1 MSDTATAFNWRLA
14 IEQTFNEFYG
24 QMVAHVPELIG
35 ATALLLVGWLVAQA
49 LRLGTRR
56 LVRGLDRLLLR
67 GARDDSE
74 QRERIQQSYELI
86 AGQVVFWAILIFFL
100 AASANLLGWNLLT
113 GWMSSLIAFL
123 PSLLSGL
130 LIILAGY
137 LIGNMVYSA
146 VLGAAAGAGLSQ
158 GTVLARISQV
168 VVLFSSIVIGIEQI
182 GLNVDFLTSIIV
194 VIIGVLLA
202 GAALAFGI
210 GARELAAN
218 VIGAQQLRKHCRIG
232 DRVRIGNFAGELLEI
247 TQTSAIVDAPE
258 GRAVVPARLFHEQV
272 TLLNP
277 RAEDSAAGEED
288 HD

>member
-1 MSDTATAFNWRLA
+1 M
-14 IEQTFNEFYG
+14 
-24 QMVAHVPELIG
+24 
-35 ATALLLVGWLVAQA
+35 
-49 LRLGTRR
+49 
-56 LVRGLDRLLLR
+56 
-67 GARDDSE
+67 
-74 QRERIQQSYELI
+74 
-86 AGQVVFWAILIFFL
+86 
-100 AASANLLGWNLLT
+100 
-113 GWMSSLIAFL
+113 
-123 PSLLSGL
+123 
-130 LIILAGY
+130 
-137 LIGNMVYSA
+137 
-146 VLGAAAGAGLSQ
+146 
-158 GTVLARISQV
+158 
-168 VVLFSSIVIGIEQI
+168 LFSSIVIGIEQI

-277 RAEDSAAGEED
+277 RAENGAAGEED

>member
-277 RAEDSAAGEED
+277 RAGDSAAGEEG